1 MSLYR
6 LKNPPPLLFF
16 WGEQNHLRQKADQ
29 RLNNCQEQPLSSFSQ
44 FFSPALAHFFYIC
57 TWCPSFPF
65 TQSPDLTSYFLLYV
79 SPSSFLSCSMHNRV
93 FNQFGESQLS
103 LQIEIFC
110 VLQRD
115 GVGEGEKERET
126 TRKCTTL
133 YLSVQRSKHQ
143 VCTGLRPE
151 SKTKKKETKGRETRG
166 SMWWSA
172 FLPKGYNRWYGMLLS
187 LEPEWFKSLFYIIES
202 IFNSTFDFPFAAYP

>member
-29 RLNNCQEQPLSSFSQ
+29 RLNSCQEQPLSSFSQ

-57 TWCPSFPF
+57 TWYPSFPF

-151 SKTKKKETKGRETRG
+151 SKTKKKETKGEKQEGVCDGLPSCQKATTDG
-166 SMWWSA
+166 TACFYLWSQNGLNH
-172 FLPKGYNRWYGMLLS
+172 F
-187 LEPEWFKSLFYIIES
+187 FI
-202 IFNSTFDFPFAAYP
+202 

>member
-29 RLNNCQEQPLSSFSQ
+29 RLNSCQEQPLSSFSQ

-57 TWCPSFPF
+57 TWYPSLPF

-115 GVGEGEKERET
+115 RVGEGEKERET
-126 TRKCTTL
+126 TRN
-133 YLSVQRSKHQ
+133 LSISAAKQ
-143 VCTGLRPE
+143 TPGLHWVTSWIE
-151 SKTKKKETKGRETRG
+151 NQKERDKRRETRG

-202 IFNSTFDFPFAAYP
+202 IFNLTFDFPFAAYP